1 MGLLGAFLVYICN
14 YFLSIFHRSPMLLH
28 SKSLLFTLFIGI
40 CFMTNLIAQET
51 AKQGN
56 ITVTGAA
63 EVRVPPDEVML
74 SLEVRKLNKD
84 LTIAKKQNDE
94 TVAKILDLTRRF
106 GILPQNVQTNFIA
119 VDMQYETV
127 SEYGRKIYDEDGFEK
142 RVFRGY
148 LVSKTVVVRLTEIA
162 RFEEFFSEVLKTG
175 LSEVKNVTFETSKL
189 RENRDKAREQA
200 MKAAKE
206 KATAMAAAIGQTIG
220 KAITITEHAP
230 SYSHPSFSAQQNVM
244 NFSAMGSGASNFEG
258 SETFA
263 PGAIKVSAQVTVT
276 FLLQ

>member
-1 MGLLGAFLVYICN
+1 MRILKSG
-14 YFLSIFHRSPMLLH
+14 FLSFISSTHVFMRLL
-28 SKSLLFTLFIGI
+28 SLLFIAIFTLL
-40 CFMTNLIAQET
+40 MESTAQTLESKST
-51 AKQGN
+51 
-56 ITVTGAA
+56 ITVSGSA
-63 EVRVPPDEVML
+63 EIRVPPNEVML
-74 SLEVRKLNKD
+74 SLEVQKLNKD
-84 LTIAKKQNDE
+84 INVAKKQNDE

-106 GILPQNVQTNFIA
+106 GILAQNVQTNFIA
-119 VDMQYETV
+119 VDMQYEAA
-127 SEYGRKIYDEDGFEK
+127 SEFGRKIYDADGVEK
-142 RVFRGY
+142 KVFRGY

-175 LSEVKNVTFETSKL
+175 LSEVKNVYFETSKL

-230 SYSHPSFSAQQNVM
+230 SHSSFSAQQNVM
-244 NFSAMGSGASNFEG
+244 NFSAMGSGAGNFEG

-263 PGAIKVSAQVTVT
+263 PGSIKVHAQVSVT

>member
-1 MGLLGAFLVYICN
+1 MRFLSFFLV
-14 YFLSIFHRSPMLLH
+14 LLFALNMESTAQILD
-28 SKSLLFTLFIGI
+28 SKST
-40 CFMTNLIAQET
+40 
-51 AKQGN
+51 
-56 ITVTGAA
+56 ITVTGSA
-63 EVRVPPDEVML
+63 EIRVQPDEVVL
-74 SLEVRKLNKD
+74 SLEVQKLNKD
-84 LTIAKKQNDE
+84 INIAKKQNDE

-106 GILPQNVQTNFIA
+106 GILPQNVQTNYIA
-119 VDMQYETV
+119 VDMQYETA
-127 SEYGRKIYDEDGFEK
+127 SEYGRKIYDADGLEK

-162 RFEEFFSEVLKTG
+162 RFEEFFSDVLKTG
-175 LSEVKNVTFETSKL
+175 LTEVKNVYFETSKL

-230 SYSHPSFSAQQNVM
+230 SHSSFSAQQNVM
-244 NFSAMGSGASNFEG
+244 SNFSAMGSGASNFEG

-263 PGAIKVSAQVTVT
+263 PGAIKVNAQVTVT